1 MARDRVESGPQAIR
15 ALVSVAV
22 VWLALADLPGAQ
34 QPEMSP
40 IPPAI
45 TVTVQDPERPALTTR
60 DHLLAAAAHIPAVLL
75 WVGVAGVVVLSMWGV
90 SCVIRMLPRRGLT
103 HILFEDLSAG
113 RDERLDRN
121 RVLAQSVVSR
131 LQNVQPLASFDLQMD
146 IMPGANEA
154 GFGGL
159 QPVLTMASVMN
170 LERTDRQIKIG
181 AIEFSLRDLLTLI
194 SQWFVRP
201 PQQYLEGW
209 LIEANGS
216 VEVGAQLLDHRR
228 RPKCEPAC
236 TSGDD
241 TTLPRP
247 LSWVVRGCSQRDR
260 AIADLAAQIVVDTG
274 RSTLTSDW
282 RSLRSFHEAMLLRHD
297 QRLDAHPE
305 SGPPVDPK
313 AILSAARGHL
323 ARSVSYDP
331 SNWIARF
338 SLAVTLCRDNEP
350 VVALHHLAILKDA
363 VARAWP
369 FVCEETGQKARA
381 VEAASATGIL
391 TSSRNS
397 FDGPGFK
404 ELVRH
409 LKTLPQCA
417 FLILFNEGIAL
428 ATQKDDIESLRKA
441 RAVFKQ
447 LSDWMPPAAGCATRA
462 VAAVVPFAPPY
473 EAIAPS
479 VNNQSRTT
487 LALYAMGAHASLI
500 ADTVEDT
507 GQSPLED
514 HPVLVLEQLLGRIH
528 ADCRVQNAAH
538 WPSALSARAITQ
550 AALGHVLLKRHCLGE
565 AQAKF
570 EEALA
575 AEPQLVRALLGLAET
590 YIRRADTQAHLHV
603 GDRARAGE
611 WLTSASA
618 LLARA
623 MAINAGCAQGKRLS
637 AELREVAR
645 RVSES
650 EPCTRA
656 THGDVASGT
665 PRSIPSV
672 VSSDNSLLL

>member
-1 MARDRVESGPQAIR
+1 
-15 ALVSVAV
+15 
-22 VWLALADLPGAQ
+22 
-34 QPEMSP
+34 
-40 IPPAI
+40 
-45 TVTVQDPERPALTTR
+45 VTVQDPERPVLTTR
-60 DHLLAAAAHIPAVLL
+60 DHLLAAAAHIPVVLL
-75 WVGVAGVVVLSMWGV
+75 WVGVAGVVALSMWGV

-181 AIEFSLRDLLTLI
+181 ALEFSLRDLLTLI
-194 SQWFVRP
+194 SQLFARP

-228 RPKCEPAC
+228 RPTCEPEC
-236 TSGDD
+236 TSGDE

-247 LSWVVRGCSQRDR
+247 LSWVIRGCSERDR

-297 QRLDAHPE
+297 QRLDAHLE
-305 SGPPVDPK
+305 SGPAVDPK

-350 VVALHHLAILKDA
+350 VVALHHLDILKEA

-369 FVCEETGQKARA
+369 FVCEQTGQKARA
-381 VEAASATGIL
+381 VDMANA
-391 TSSRNS
+391 

-409 LKTLPQCA
+409 LRTLPQCA

-441 RAVFKQ
+441 RAVFKH
-447 LSDWMPPAAGCATRA
+447 LSDWMPPAPGCATRA
-462 VAAVVPFAPPY
+462 VPVVPFAPPY

-479 VNNQSRTT
+479 VNDQSRTT

-507 GQSPLED
+507 GQSRLED

-590 YIRRADTQAHLHV
+590 YIRRADTQAHLQV
-603 GDRARAGE
+603 SDRARARE

-618 LLARA
+618 LLVRA

-650 EPCTRA
+650 ELCTRA
-656 THGDVASGT
+656 THGDVASGA
-665 PRSIPSV
+665 PRSTPSV